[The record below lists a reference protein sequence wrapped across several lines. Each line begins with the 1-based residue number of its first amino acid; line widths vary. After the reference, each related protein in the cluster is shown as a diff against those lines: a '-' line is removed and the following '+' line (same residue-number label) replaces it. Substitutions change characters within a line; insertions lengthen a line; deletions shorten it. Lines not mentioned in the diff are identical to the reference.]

1 MAGVAGTATCGA
13 HAIVRARMNSPA
25 AMIRAIT
32 LDLDDTLW
40 AVAPSIVR
48 AEQAV
53 DDYLARHCP
62 ATRTRFPLEA
72 MRALR
77 EAIAAEHPHLA
88 HDFTTQRLLC
98 LRQALSESGDDP
110 SHAEGAFEAF
120 FGERNRVELYADVH
134 DGLPTLAGRF
144 PLAALTN
151 GNADL
156 GRIGLATHFRFSLG
170 AREHGAAKPDP
181 SIFLAACARL
191 ELPPEAVL
199 HVGDDPELDV
209 IGAQRAGL
217 RACWINRRDERWPEA
232 LPAPD
237 YIARD
242 LPELIAHLN

>member
-1 MAGVAGTATCGA
+1 
-13 HAIVRARMNSPA
+13 
-25 AMIRAIT
+25 MIRAIT

-40 AVAPSIVR
+40 AVAPAIMR

-62 ATRTRFPLEA
+62 ATRERFPLPA

-77 EAIAAEHPHLA
+77 EAIAARHPDLA

-110 SHAEGAFEAF
+110 AHAEPAFEVF
-120 FGERNRVELYADVH
+120 FFERNRVELYADVH
-134 DGLPTLAGRF
+134 HGLPALAGRF

-156 GRIGLATHFRFSLG
+156 ARIGLAGHFRFSLG
-170 AREHGAAKPDP
+170 AREHGAPKPDP
-181 SIFLAACARL
+181 SIFLAACERL
-191 ELPPEAVL
+191 GLPPAAVL

-209 IGAQRAGL
+209 AGAQRAGL
-217 RACWINRRDERWPEA
+217 RACWINRRAEPWPEA
-232 LPAPD
+232 LAAPD
-237 YIARD
+237 FIARD